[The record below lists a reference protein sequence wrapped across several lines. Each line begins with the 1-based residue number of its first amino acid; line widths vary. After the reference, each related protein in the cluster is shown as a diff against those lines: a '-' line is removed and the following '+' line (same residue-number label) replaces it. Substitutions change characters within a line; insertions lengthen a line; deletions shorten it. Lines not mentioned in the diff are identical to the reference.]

1 LINVKIPA
9 NQLIASVQ
17 KSLMPSYLVTGDE
30 PLLVQEA
37 LDAIRAG
44 ARQQGFTSRELHVA
58 TSGFDWAELTGA
70 SANLSLFA
78 EKRIVELRLP
88 TGKPGRQGGASIIE
102 LLGHAGDDLLVLIS
116 APKLDRSAA
125 ASKWAKAVE
134 SKGALVQVWPIDLRE
149 LPAWVSKRMRDAGL
163 SPDRNAVTLI
173 ADRVE
178 GNLLAADQEIQKL
191 RMLLGE
197 SEVSVDDV
205 NQAVA
210 DSSRYDV
217 YKLADSAVG
226 GDAARAVRILD
237 GVRAE
242 GTEAV
247 IVVWALTRELRVLG
261 RLADMVQS
269 GTELGSALQK
279 SGVWRNRQG
288 IVRSCVARHRTNDFY
303 GLLKIARRADAA
315 AKGQSGED
323 PWQLAT
329 DIVLGLAI
337 GSAKAT

>member
-1 LINVKIPA
+1 MKIPP
-9 NQLIASVQ
+9 NQLSSSVQ
-17 KSLMPSYLVTGDE
+17 ESLLPCYLVTGDE
-30 PLLVQEA
+30 PLLVIEA

-44 ARQQGFTSRELHVA
+44 ARRQGFTARELHVA
-58 TSGFDWAELTGA
+58 TTGFAWAELTGS

-88 TGKPGRQGGASIIE
+88 TGKPGRQGGTSIIE
-102 LLGHAGDDLLVLIS
+102 LLENSGDDLLVLIS

-134 SKGALVQVWPIDLRE
+134 SHGALVQVWPIRLRE
-149 LPAWVSKRMRDAGL
+149 LPTWIAGRMRQAGL
-163 SPDRNAVTLI
+163 EPDGNAVSLI

-191 RMLLGE
+191 RLLLGE
-197 SEVSVDDV
+197 GEVTVDDV
-205 NQAVA
+205 NKAVA

-217 YKLADSAVG
+217 YKLADAAVA
-226 GDAARAVRILD
+226 GDAARALRILD

-242 GTEAV
+242 GIEAV
-247 IVVWALTRELRVLG
+247 IVIWALTRELRVLG

-269 GTELGSALQK
+269 GMELGSALQK

-288 IVRSCVARHRTNDFY
+288 LIRSCVARHRAIDFY
-303 GLLKIARRADAA
+303 RLLKVARRADAA
-315 AKGQSGED
+315 AKGQSGENA
-323 PWQLAT
+323 WQLAT

-337 GSAKAT
+337 GSAKAA